1 MSAYQELHRRFERHY
16 VLRSSADMLEW
27 DAQALM
33 PENSGELR
41 AAQLGTL
48 RVLAHQAI
56 VAPEVAEWLS
66 EAESA
71 PPEGEWERANVAAMR
86 RAWVHAASVPSDL
99 VEART
104 RAVSGCELAWRSARK
119 RDDFASLLP
128 RLREVLNLTRQL
140 AQAKAPALGVSV
152 YDALIDEYEPGV
164 REAFLTPLFARL
176 ERELPPLV
184 EAILEKQARRP
195 APAPL
200 GGPFP
205 VAEQAALGRFL
216 AGRIGFDFT
225 RGRMDVSAH
234 PFCGGAAEDV
244 RITTR
249 YDERDFL
256 SSVMGT
262 VHETGHALYE
272 SGLPRA
278 WVRQP
283 VGHAIGMAMHESQS
297 LIVEMQAAR
306 TPQFLGYLAGVAREQ
321 FGADPAVLSAENL
334 IAHALRVE
342 RGLIRVDADE
352 ATYPLH
358 VIVRFRIERAL
369 LSGDLDLADLPAAF
383 REGMQELVG
392 TSSPTDRDGCL
403 QDVHWPSG
411 AFGYFPSYTLGAMA
425 AAQLFAAALRQ
436 HPQIHAELGRGELES
451 LRGFL
456 RSNVHELGS
465 RFDTNTVLARATG
478 SVLDAGPLL
487 AHLRARYLGE

>member
-16 VLRSSADMLEW
+16 LLRSSADMLEW

-33 PENSGELR
+33 PEHSGDLR

-48 RVLAHQAI
+48 RVLAHEAI
-56 VAPEVAEWLS
+56 AAPDVADWLG
-66 EAESA
+66 EAEAA
-71 PPEGEWERANVAAMR
+71 PPADAWERANLVAMR
-86 RAWVHAASVPSDL
+86 RAWVHAAAVPSDL
-99 VEART
+99 VEARA
-104 RAVSGCELAWRSARK
+104 RAVSACELAWRTARK
-119 RDDFASLLP
+119 NDDFAALLP
-128 RLREVLNLTRQL
+128 QLREVLELTRQVG
-140 AQAKAPALGVSV
+140 QAKAPALGVGL

-176 ERELPPLV
+176 EAELPALID
-184 EAILEKQARRP
+184 AIVDRQAREP
-195 APAPL
+195 AVPEL
-200 GGPFP
+200 RGPFA
-205 VAEQAALGRFL
+205 VDKQAALGRFL
-216 AGRIGFDFT
+216 AARLGFDFT

-272 SGLPRA
+272 AGLPRA
-278 WVRQP
+278 WARQP

-306 TPQFLGYLAGVAREQ
+306 SRQFLGYLAEVASTHLDTPID
-321 FGADPAVLSAENL
+321 ANVLAR
-334 IAHALRVE
+334 HALRVE

-358 VIVRFRIERAL
+358 VIVRFRIEQAL
-369 LSGDLDLADLPAAF
+369 LSGDLALADLPGAF
-383 REGMQELVG
+383 REGMQKLVG
-392 TSSPTDRDGCL
+392 TSSKTDRDGCL

-425 AAQLFAAALRQ
+425 AAQLFAAAVRQ
-436 HPQIHAELGRGELES
+436 HPQIHDELARGELTS

-456 RSNVHELGS
+456 RTHVHEQGS
-465 RFDTNTVLARATG
+465 RFDTNTVLERATG
-478 SVLDAGPLL
+478 SALDPTALL
-487 AHLRARYLGE
+487 THLRTRYLGAD